1 MNVGD
6 GDSNERRGFVE
17 RLLSNP
23 GALATLVVAVL
34 GQALFSV
41 IFQVINNEQQE
52 ARIASN
58 AQALSDF
65 KSQVQ
70 NLQTPLSQHVF
81 KLEDSVIDLRKA
93 NDEVGKRL
101 DTVDMAGTRALALV
115 SANQQRVM
123 SQVDRLSDRL
133 IMQDKVIA
141 EMNSKSAVIS
151 PLFQQKLDE
160 ITRNISRLED
170 QQRRII
176 EALDN
181 LYSTVS
187 KIPPALRNVKPKE

>member
-1 MNVGD
+1 MNDSSD
-6 GDSNERRGFVE
+6 GSERRGFLE
-17 RLLSNP
+17 RLISNP
-23 GALATLVVAVL
+23 GALATLVIAIF
-34 GQALFSV
+34 GQALFSI

-52 ARIASN
+52 ARIAAN

-65 KSQVQ
+65 KNQVT

-81 KLEDSVIDLRKA
+81 KLEDAAIDIRKA
-93 NDEVGKRL
+93 VDEVGKRL
-101 DTVDMAGTRALALV
+101 DTVDTAGTRALSLV

-123 SQVDRLSDRL
+123 SQVDRLGERI
-133 IMQDKVIA
+133 IMADKKIVEVEGKA
-141 EMNSKSAVIS
+141 TAAGPVMQV
-151 PLFQQKLDE
+151 KLE
-160 ITRNISRLED
+160 ELARNISRLDE

-187 KIPPALRNVKPKE
+187 KIPPVLRNKKPND

>member
-1 MNVGD
+1 MNAYD
-6 GDSNERRGFVE
+6 GDSDKSRGFVE

-34 GQALFSV
+34 GQALFSIV
-41 IFQVINNEQQE
+41 FQVINNEQQE
-52 ARIASN
+52 ARIAAN

-65 KSQVQ
+65 RSQVQ

-81 KLEDSVIDLRKA
+81 KLEDAIIDIRRA
-93 NDEVGKRL
+93 FDTDSKRL
-101 DTVDMAGTRALALV
+101 DAVDSSGTRALAIV

-123 SQVDRLSDRL
+123 SQVDRLGDRL
-133 IMQDKVIA
+133 IMQDKLLA
-141 EMNSKSAVIS
+141 ELSNKSAVIS

>member
-1 MNVGD
+1 MNAGN
-6 GDSNERRGFVE
+6 GDSDKSRGFVE

-34 GQALFSV
+34 GQALFSIV
-41 IFQVINNEQQE
+41 FQVINNEQQE
-52 ARIASN
+52 ARIAAN

-65 KSQVQ
+65 KTSVN

-81 KLEDSVIDLRKA
+81 KLEDAAIDIRKA
-93 NDEVGKRL
+93 VDEVGKRL
-101 DTVDMAGTRALALV
+101 DTVDTAGTRALALV

-123 SQVDRLSDRL
+123 SQVDRLGERI
-133 IMQDKVIA
+133 IMADKKIVEVEGKATAAAPVLQI
-141 EMNSKSAVIS
+141 
-151 PLFQQKLDE
+151 KLE
-160 ITRNISRLED
+160 ELARNISRLDE

-181 LYSTVS
+181 LYSQVS
-187 KIPPALRNVKPKE
+187 KIPPALRSKKPND

>member
-1 MNVGD
+1 MNVGG
-6 GDSNERRGFVE
+6 GDNKQRRGFID
-17 RLLSNP
+17 RLLNNP
-23 GALATLVVAVL
+23 GALATLVIAVL
-34 GQALFSV
+34 GQALFSI

-52 ARIASN
+52 ARIAAN
-58 AQALSDF
+58 AQSLIDF
-65 KSQVQ
+65 KAQVN

-81 KLEDSVIDLRKA
+81 KLEDLALDLRKA
-93 NDEVGKRL
+93 LDELAKRL
-101 DTVDMAGTRALALV
+101 DTVDVAGTRALSLV

-123 SQVDRLSDRL
+123 SQVDRLGDRL

-141 EMNSKSAVIS
+141 ETNSKSAVIS

-187 KIPPALRNVKPKE
+187 KIPPVLKNKKPND